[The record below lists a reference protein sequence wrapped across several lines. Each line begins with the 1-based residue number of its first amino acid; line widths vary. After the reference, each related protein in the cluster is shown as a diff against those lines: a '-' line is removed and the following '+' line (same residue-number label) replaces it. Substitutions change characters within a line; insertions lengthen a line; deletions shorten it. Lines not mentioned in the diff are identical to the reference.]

1 MAQSDS
7 YFATIW
13 SRRISPQLRRSFSSL
28 HHLLPTC
35 GPRQRIWRII
45 HWHQV
50 LNVSKIFLQCP
61 FQVQTWPWPVRSSH
75 GFAVSSVPSGS
86 VTLFTLIISLREL
99 SSPTSILLCIVDTA
113 AFEFYPLLGQRR
125 LVPTPSPT
133 PLAAAGSASWEA
145 PPPFAAH
152 SPVSSLVCV
161 HWSLTIYYM
170 SGWSLCK

>member
-133 PLAAAGSASWEA
+133 PLAAAGSGCLMRGPSTICC
-145 PPPFAAH
+145 PFTCL
-152 SPVSSLVCV
+152 STGLRSLKP
-161 HWSLTIYYM
+161 YYLLYEWVEFM
-170 SGWSLCK
+170 